1 MVASEYVEKNI
12 VSKKYNKG
20 SNLSNT
26 KYSSDSDTGVLP
38 PVVQSPSNSND
49 DYDLIVKLD
58 DKKDSR
64 VPTTKPFGYPLSQ
77 SEPVLRTV
85 KNDDLAK
92 EKSNE
97 WRKRN
102 ANNSLVPLYDEDIEI
117 LNITIDRMNEM
128 KELAAVKRQ
137 LLDDISI
144 YIIFIFI
151 FIFRNTKW

>member
-12 VSKKYNKG
+12 VSKKYNNG

-26 KYSSDSDTGVLP
+26 KYSNDSESILP
-38 PVVQSPSNSND
+38 PVDSPSNSTN

-102 ANNSLVPLYDEDIEI
+102 VNNSLVPLYDEDIEI
-117 LNITIDRMNEM
+117 LNVTIDRMNEM

-144 YIIFIFI
+144 YINILYYI
-151 FIFRNTKW
+151 

>member
-12 VSKKYNKG
+12 VSKKYNNG

-26 KYSSDSDTGVLP
+26 KYSNDSESILP
-38 PVVQSPSNSND
+38 PVDSPSNSTD

-58 DKKDSR
+58 DKKDSK

-102 ANNSLVPLYDEDIEI
+102 VNNSLVPLYDEDIEI
-117 LNITIDRMNEM
+117 LNVTIDRMNEM

-144 YIIFIFI
+144 YINILYYI
-151 FIFRNTKW
+151 

>member
-12 VSKKYNKG
+12 VSKKYNNG

-26 KYSSDSDTGVLP
+26 KYSNDSESILP
-38 PVVQSPSNSND
+38 PVDSPSNSTD

-102 ANNSLVPLYDEDIEI
+102 VNNSLVPLYDEDIEI
-117 LNITIDRMNEM
+117 LNVTIDRMNEM

-137 LLDDISI
+137 LLNDISI
-144 YIIFIFI
+144 YINILYYI
-151 FIFRNTKW
+151 

>member
-12 VSKKYNKG
+12 VSKKYNNG

-26 KYSSDSDTGVLP
+26 KYSNDSESILP
-38 PVVQSPSNSND
+38 PVDSPSNSTD

-85 KNDDLAK
+85 KNDYLAK
-92 EKSNE
+92 EKSDE

-102 ANNSLVPLYDEDIEI
+102 VNNSLVPLYDEDIEI
-117 LNITIDRMNEM
+117 LNVTIDRMNEM

-144 YIIFIFI
+144 YINILYYI
-151 FIFRNTKW
+151 

>member
-12 VSKKYNKG
+12 VSKKYNNG

-26 KYSSDSDTGVLP
+26 KYSNDSESILP
-38 PVVQSPSNSND
+38 PVDSPSNSTD

-102 ANNSLVPLYDEDIEI
+102 VNNSLVPLYDEDIEI
-117 LNITIDRMNEM
+117 LNVTIDRMNEM

-144 YIIFIFI
+144 YINILYYI
-151 FIFRNTKW
+151 

>member
-12 VSKKYNKG
+12 VSKMYNNG

-26 KYSSDSDTGVLP
+26 KYSNDSESILP
-38 PVVQSPSNSND
+38 PVDSPSNSTD

-58 DKKDSR
+58 DKKDSK

-102 ANNSLVPLYDEDIEI
+102 VNNSLVPLYDEDIEI
-117 LNITIDRMNEM
+117 LNVTIDRMNEM

-144 YIIFIFI
+144 YINILYYI
-151 FIFRNTKW
+151 